1 MDYGIISKLKEKL
14 ITAYNQNIKT
24 VYLPK
29 QNEED
34 TESLP
39 SFILKEINL
48 IYIENYEE
56 IIKLFFKK
64 K

>member
-1 MDYGIISKLKEKL
+1 MVRLP
-14 ITAYNQNIKT
+14 QNFIN
-24 VYLPK
+24 VHRWLQREINRHEQLYELPLSI
-29 QNEED
+29 E
-34 TESLP
+34 
-39 SFILKEINL
+39 EINL